1 MSRRP
6 ARRAT
11 VATRRGGRTVRA
23 ERGDR
28 SASTAARSRRA
39 PAGPGCGRPRGD
51 DPELE
56 PAAQEDRLG
65 RWAMSPTL
73 INVSTRRFGRAVRL
87 PEGDVPA
94 PPGSR
99 VFEVGGLAEVCGVVG
114 GAAGRLHG
122 CRSVSAPPSVEIDAL
137 HLGDDLGLVD
147 AIGVDGRQQASAG
160 AGGRSDRERPL
171 SGRAARVQ
179 HGLNRCVPRLF
190 IVDGAKALSKGAL
203 DADNAEKLIR
213 NLARRL
219 DQQWPGVAATILQG
233 LEEILTV
240 VRLKVATELHRSLA
254 STKIAENMMGT
265 IRRVTRNVKSWQDGL
280 AMGRGRHDRGQQGLP
295 TIEGA

>member
-28 SASTAARSRRA
+28 SASKAARSRRA

-160 AGGRSDRERPL
+160 AGGRSDRERRNG
-171 SGRAARVQ
+171 SGHAGR
-179 HGLNRCVPRLF
+179 GLLAPTVPRLF
-190 IVDGAKALSKGAL
+190 IVDGAKALSKGSAAPSVRPPRSSAL
-203 DADNAEKLIR
+203 PDPRRARSRNACRKSIMR
-213 NLARRL
+213 PHVACSAR
-219 DQQWPGVAATILQG
+219 PGSSMPT
-233 LEEILTV
+233 T
-240 VRLKVATELHRSLA
+240 LK
-254 STKIAENMMGT
+254 N
-265 IRRVTRNVKSWQDGL
+265 
-280 AMGRGRHDRGQQGLP
+280 
-295 TIEGA
+295 

>member
-56 PAAQEDRLG
+56 PAAQEDRLV
-65 RWAMSPTL
+65 RWAMSLTL

-99 VFEVGGLAEVCGVVG
+99 VFEVGGLAEVCGDVG

-122 CRSVSAPPSVEIDAL
+122 CRSIRAPPSVEIDAL
-137 HLGDDLGLVD
+137 HLGYDLVLVD
-147 AIGVDGRQQASAG
+147 AIGVDGGQQASAG
-160 AGGRSDRERPL
+160 AGGGATENAATVQAMLNAGCSPRQCQDCSSSTARKRCRRDPPHLRFGRRDRCQIHKARNITERLPKEHH
-171 SGRAARVQ
+171 AATCRVLRQ
-179 HGLNRCVPRLF
+179 HWE
-190 IVDGAKALSKGAL
+190 L
-203 DADNAEKLIR
+203 DADKAEKLIR
-213 NLARRL
+213 NIARRL
-219 DQQWPGVAATILQG
+219 DQQWPGAAATILQG
-233 LEEILTV
+233 LEE
-240 VRLKVATELHRSLA
+240 S
-254 STKIAENMMGT
+254 
-265 IRRVTRNVKSWQDGL
+265 
-280 AMGRGRHDRGQQGLP
+280 
-295 TIEGA
+295 

>member
-1 MSRRP
+1 MSRP

-65 RWAMSPTL
+65 RWAMSLTL
-73 INVSTRRFGRAVRL
+73 INVSTRRFDRAVRL

-94 PPGSR
+94 PSGSR

-122 CRSVSAPPSVEIDAL
+122 CRSVRAPPSVEIDAL
-137 HLGDDLGLVD
+137 HLGDDLVLVD
-147 AIGVDGRQQASAG
+147 AIGVNGRQQASAG
-160 AGGRSDRERPL
+160 AGGRSDRERRNG
-171 SGRAARVQ
+171 SGHAGQRGLARAARPT
-179 HGLNRCVPRLF
+179 VPRLF
-190 IVDGAKALSKGAL
+190 IVDGAKVLSKGSA
-203 DADNAEKLIR
+203 APSVRPPRSSAARSTRRAKSR
-213 NLARRL
+213 NTCRKSIMRPHVACSAR
-219 DQQWPGVAATILQG
+219 PGSSMST
-233 LEEILTV
+233 
-240 VRLKVATELHRSLA
+240 RLK
-254 STKIAENMMGT
+254 N
-265 IRRVTRNVKSWQDGL
+265 
-280 AMGRGRHDRGQQGLP
+280 
-295 TIEGA
+295 

>member
-39 PAGPGCGRPRGD
+39 PAGPGCGRPRVD

-65 RWAMSPTL
+65 RWAMSLTL

-99 VFEVGGLAEVCGVVG
+99 VFEAGGLAEVCGDVG
-114 GAAGRLHG
+114 GAAGR
-122 CRSVSAPPSVEIDAL
+122 SVRAPPSVEIDAL
-137 HLGDDLGLVD
+137 HLGDDLVLVD

-160 AGGRSDRERPL
+160 AGGRSDRER
-171 SGRAARVQ
+171 ATVQ
-179 HGLNRCVPRLF
+179 AMLDNVVSRGLAPTVPRLF
-190 IVDGAKALSKGAL
+190 IADGAKALSKGSA
-203 DADNAEKLIR
+203 APWVRPPRSGAARSTRRATSRNACRKSIMR
-213 NLARRL
+213 PHVACSAR
-219 DQQWPGVAATILQG
+219 PGSLMPTS
-233 LEEILTV
+233 
-240 VRLKVATELHRSLA
+240 LK
-254 STKIAENMMGT
+254 N
-265 IRRVTRNVKSWQDGL
+265 
-280 AMGRGRHDRGQQGLP
+280 
-295 TIEGA
+295 